1 MHRTR
6 LSLIVLLVTASLAAP
21 AAHGASPDLVVSQ
34 VFAGGGNAGASFA
47 NDYVEL
53 FNRGSSTVDL
63 TGWSIQYATATGTS
77 WSPTALAGTLAPGR
91 RYLVQFAS
99 AAAVGSPLPVPDA
112 SGTTN
117 LATSGGKVALVRD
130 TAALTCGASAG
141 ACSAV
146 TTVHDL
152 VGYGSA
158 TDYEG
163 ATTAPALSST
173 TAAVRGGNG
182 CTDTDSNAAD
192 FTAATPT
199 PRNSSTPAAVCGSDT
214 SAVSQS
220 ARQVSDYLLVCQAPP
235 PPGRD
240 QRP

>member
-117 LATSGGKVALVRD
+117 LATSGGKGGARARHSRAHLRRLCGGLLGGHDRPRPCRVRLRHGLRGRDHGSRPLQHHRGGSRRKRMHRHRLERRRLHRRDSHSPQLVDPCDSVWEQLVRRLPER
-130 TAALTCGASAG
+130 AAG
-141 ACSAV
+141 
-146 TTVHDL
+146 
-152 VGYGSA
+152 
-158 TDYEG
+158 
-163 ATTAPALSST
+163 
-173 TAAVRGGNG
+173 
-182 CTDTDSNAAD
+182 
-192 FTAATPT
+192 
-199 PRNSSTPAAVCGSDT
+199 
-214 SAVSQS
+214 
-220 ARQVSDYLLVCQAPP
+220 
-235 PPGRD
+235 
-240 QRP
+240 